1 MATCY
6 MRHSKIP
13 VEENLQNEFKAH
25 RDLSKLDL
33 SEMRYRRAWT
43 IEGLPKE
50 KGWVLKDSRNRAAI
64 SKTICGMLNTGLKS
78 TIYMGVTDR
87 GQVEGFMM
95 SLYQR
100 DHFRISLRSLLSKF
114 KPACP
119 EHIIDIRFVP
129 ILDDDEED
137 GILLPEPIGFDP
149 PRWKDHRIHEPEYC
163 WCEASAIAAFSH
175 GILQRFYVIEIVI
188 NQWDKNNPQNASLI
202 REDVCD
208 KRPIFANEFGKVY
221 IRRNGY
227 VEKVRKENLRKLEND
242 SYLDEETIPKI
253 EQFNNTYDKEDDN
266 DTEYFSY
273 ESD

>member
-13 VEENLQNEFKAH
+13 IEENLQNEFKAH

-33 SEMRYRRAWT
+33 SENRYRRAC
-43 IEGLPKE
+43 IDDKG
-50 KGWVLKDSRNRAAI
+50 KGWILKDSRNRSAI

-119 EHIIDIRFVP
+119 EHIIDIRY
-129 ILDDDEED
+129 
-137 GILLPEPIGFDP
+137 GI
-149 PRWKDHRIHEPEYC
+149 
-163 WCEASAIAAFSH
+163 
-175 GILQRFYVIEIVI
+175 
-188 NQWDKNNPQNASLI
+188 N
-202 REDVCD
+202 
-208 KRPIFANEFGKVY
+208 
-221 IRRNGY
+221 
-227 VEKVRKENLRKLEND
+227 
-242 SYLDEETIPKI
+242 
-253 EQFNNTYDKEDDN
+253 
-266 DTEYFSY
+266 
-273 ESD
+273 